1 MKDFMA
7 QTIQEMSIQTI
18 DIASFVTSA
27 TNTTLVGEGIVLKL
41 DEYFI
46 SCWLTRLLKLVN
58 MVEETTTL
66 FQRLLRLNITF
77 ILPNEYTSE
86 A

>member
-1 MKDFMA
+1 MRKMKDFMA

-41 DEYFI
+41 DEYCI
-46 SCWLTRLLKLVN
+46 SC
-58 MVEETTTL
+58 
-66 FQRLLRLNITF
+66 
-77 ILPNEYTSE
+77 
-86 A
+86 